1 MCFPVVL
8 DSQRVTTRGLK
19 TSELK
24 VRQREDARQMTST
37 KTRRKVLVL
46 RTEARE
52 QTRRHGQAS
61 RRRAWNRVDCGG
73 QKDTLKT

>member
-1 MCFPVVL
+1 MVL
-8 DSQRVTTRGLK
+8 DSQRVTTHGLK
-19 TSELK
+19 ASEIK
-24 VRQREDARQMTST
+24 VRQREDARQITST

-52 QTRRHGQAS
+52 QTSRHGQAN
-61 RRRAWNRVDCGG
+61 RRQAWNRVDCGG